1 MSKEIPDDLFE
12 VSRKDSAPGTPSDRR
27 EEMSKPDDFVGPP
40 SPDRDEV
47 LEFEHLGL
55 RCRGG
60 AGRYADQRIGE
71 ILLTMAKDCSAAD
84 VDARDS
90 AIAASLALQHGC
102 DVQILRRA
110 LTRNA
115 DGSAAGPLGLLLDQL
130 VLLLNEPDVTG
141 NGDGAE
147 HGA

>member
-1 MSKEIPDDLFE
+1 
-12 VSRKDSAPGTPSDRR
+12 
-27 EEMSKPDDFVGPP
+27 MSKPDDFVGPP
-40 SPDRDEV
+40 SPDR
-47 LEFEHLGL
+47 
-55 RCRGG
+55 CRGG
-60 AGRYADQRIGE
+60 GGRYVDQRIGE
-71 ILLTMAKDCSAAD
+71 ILLAMAKDCSAAE
-84 VDARDS
+84 VKARDS

-130 VLLLNEPDVTG
+130 VVLLNEPDVTG